1 MKRSHKDLRFE
12 LRRADT
18 CAMGFLRSML
28 LLACFTCAACFQVAV
43 PMRAIAPLSSSAA
56 ISSELSHRPP
66 ALAHSSLQSSASALP
81 ALPPLLPPLPVRNRF
96 RNRADCK
103 YPSSPSV
110 CHVCPSFVVAHHVQ
124 KKATRGHNA
133 YRPRKS
139 RPSDIY
145 RKPPSYPALPDLPVF
160 TKIDGPSSHSRQTV
174 TIEIAPEDTAE
185 TLRAKVTAAG
195 GAAPEEFTYAG
206 QALTSS
212 LGDLGLDAAKSV
224 EADVI
229 SK

>member
-1 MKRSHKDLRFE
+1 M
-12 LRRADT
+12 
-18 CAMGFLRSML
+18 
-28 LLACFTCAACFQVAV
+28 
-43 PMRAIAPLSSSAA
+43 
-56 ISSELSHRPP
+56 
-66 ALAHSSLQSSASALP
+66 
-81 ALPPLLPPLPVRNRF
+81 
-96 RNRADCK
+96 
-103 YPSSPSV
+103 
-110 CHVCPSFVVAHHVQ
+110 AHHVP

-212 LGDLGLDAAKSV
+212 LAIWASTRRRALRRMSSRSRHSTASQTHRAQSENLIRHTSCPPAAVRSFCHEMWISPLGAHGL
-224 EADVI
+224 ERW
-229 SK
+229 